1 MWNKKLLQSIENTT
15 TKGEAGF
22 TLFEAVIAILIL
34 TIGLIGTAAAI
45 TYALQFGA
53 VSRNVSSA
61 KSVIVATIEEVE
73 TLRNARRLD
82 FKQVANV
89 GNVDNIG
96 SPNPFN
102 GFSTG
107 FKPVSLNPGAD
118 GVNGT
123 NDDLIEAGADGIFGT
138 PDDFLNQTVVRQG
151 YEREI
156 TITDLNGSTTIKKIE
171 IKVRYVGRAGKVGE
185 ITGVAYLND
194 EARVTR

>member
-22 TLFEAVIAILIL
+22 TLIETVIAILIL

-73 TLRNARRLD
+73 ALRNARRLD

-89 GNVDNIG
+89 GSVDNVG
-96 SPNPFN
+96 SPNLFN

-107 FKPVSLNPGAD
+107 FKPVSLSPGPDAVNGTDDDLRDPGAD
-118 GVNGT
+118 GNY
-123 NDDLIEAGADGIFGT
+123 GT
-138 PDDFLNQTVVRQG
+138 PDDFDNQGLVRSGYMRNITVTNLSDTLKRVEVR
-151 YEREI
+151 
-156 TITDLNGSTTIKKIE
+156 
-171 IKVRYVGRAGKVGE
+171 VRYLGSSGIIGE
-185 ITGVAYLND
+185 IAGVSYLNN
-194 EARVTR
+194 EMRVTR

>member
-22 TLFEAVIAILIL
+22 TLIEAVIAILIL

-53 VSRNVSSA
+53 VSRNLSSA

-73 TLRNARRLD
+73 ALRNVRRLD

-89 GNVDNIG
+89 GSVDNVG
-96 SPNPFN
+96 SPNLFN

-107 FKPVSLNPGAD
+107 FKPVSLSPGPDAVNGTDDDLRDPGAD
-118 GVNGT
+118 GNY
-123 NDDLIEAGADGIFGT
+123 GT
-138 PDDFLNQTVVRQG
+138 PDDFDNQGLVRSGYMRNITVTNLSDTLKRVEVR
-151 YEREI
+151 
-156 TITDLNGSTTIKKIE
+156 
-171 IKVRYVGRAGKVGE
+171 VRYLGSSGIIGE
-185 ITGVAYLND
+185 IAGVSYLNN
-194 EARVTR
+194 EMRVTR